1 MVQLPKASAVT
12 QLLPLAPGSFKAA
25 RIIVSIDEAEN
36 IEEVKARLTDP
47 SVGSPRGFK
56 HSSCI
61 AVSSSLTCKVT
72 AEIGIAVVITHSL
85 LLAPR
90 EARESVGALL
100 TPERA
105 RSPWPGQGLLTSP
118 AHGAALNA
126 NPPKIDI
133 IFAFYKG
140 ASQFP

>member
-1 MVQLPKASAVT
+1 MVQLPEASAVT
-12 QLLPLAPGSFKAA
+12 QLLPFAPGSFKATC
-25 RIIVSIDEAEN
+25 IIVGIDEAEH

-47 SVGSPRGFK
+47 GVGSPRGFK

-61 AVSSSLTCKVT
+61 TVSICLTCKVT
-72 AEIGIAVVITHSL
+72 AEIGIAVVIIHSL
-85 LLAPR
+85 LLAHR

-133 IFAFYKG
+133 ILAAYKG
-140 ASQFP
+140 ASQLP